1 MRPRTLLLFCFV
13 FSSMGY
19 TIDTLSL
26 PFSRSQMK
34 SVASS
39 NKDIYFFGG
48 MENSYPSSRVDVY
61 NPTTKQ
67 IDNTLF
73 LSSPVSKASVVVVK
87 DMIFCVGGNSSFY
100 ELRIFNTTSKQ
111 NRTETL
117 SASTLDYV
125 GVNVLDIVLFAGG
138 QSGGILLNISSG
150 TLTPISLSNRRTKLA
165 ATASGKYAFFAGG
178 SYQSQSS
185 STVDVYNRELQS
197 WSTNYLSQGRENLA
211 ATAVMDL
218 VLFAGGYSSVSLR
231 ESDVVDL
238 FNSTA
243 RNWYN
248 ARLSAP
254 RQYLAGISTSE
265 IALFAGGL
273 GGGFSDVV
281 DIYNVTSNTWISAT
295 LGVGRGMIYPTGV
308 SIGDRIF
315 VGDGGFLNVFD
326 FSPATTASSSLVSSL
341 SSTVSSQTMYSES
354 ISTTATS
361 SSFSVISTV
370 TSMERSTTAT
380 SDDGRTSTSFTSSQS
395 IETSDIRSSNII
407 SNDLS
412 SSETTSSNV
421 DTSSLSTFT
430 SSSEND
436 TMEDRNSSQLSK
448 EVLATV
454 IVIPIVLAIVS
465 TALVFFI
472 IRKKRDVGADVPLEE
487 ASGLDANRHLV
498 DTKPELTSVTVLH
511 KLGEGSFGQVYYG
524 RWQGTPVALKKL
536 NQEEYK
542 AFRKEAAILS
552 TINHPNV
559 IQFLGLYTSNDGFQY
574 MVTEYAA
581 NGRIWC

>member
-1 MRPRTLLLFCFV
+1 
-13 FSSMGY
+13 
-19 TIDTLSL
+19 
-26 PFSRSQMK
+26 
-34 SVASS
+34 
-39 NKDIYFFGG
+39 
-48 MENSYPSSRVDVY
+48 
-61 NPTTKQ
+61 
-67 IDNTLF
+67 
-73 LSSPVSKASVVVVK
+73 
-87 DMIFCVGGNSSFY
+87 
-100 ELRIFNTTSKQ
+100 
-111 NRTETL
+111 
-117 SASTLDYV
+117 
-125 GVNVLDIVLFAGG
+125 
-138 QSGGILLNISSG
+138 
-150 TLTPISLSNRRTKLA
+150 
-165 ATASGKYAFFAGG
+165 
-178 SYQSQSS
+178 
-185 STVDVYNRELQS
+185 
-197 WSTNYLSQGRENLA
+197 
-211 ATAVMDL
+211 MDL

-581 NGRIWC
+581 NGSLDRYLIEKGSGVDINRKIGFLLDATKGMQYLASRKIIHRDLACRNLLVNKGHEVLVGDFGLSRYGEEYHVSSEAKIPIRWTAIEVLENKIATTASDVWSFGIVCWEVFENGTQPYHNYSFDIVLNALRNGERLPKPDLCPDIVWDMMKKCWNKDPSERPSFSDILTLLESAYDDTECQQSEAYVEVGIPSDRYLRSPQSISDRDYQPP